1 MKKKRISILALV
13 VVFAIFACVV
23 TYALTHNSNRSG
35 GDKNRVTAIGLYDNL
50 EMAVTPSDMP
60 SQIKDYEGFTVSF
73 NKSTRVPNW
82 VGWELLRSE
91 TEGAESRSNKFW
103 EDTEVEGCASLQD
116 YRKSGYDRGHMCPAA
131 DQKWSAKAMADCFV
145 LTNMAP
151 QAHALN
157 GGAWKTLEEK
167 ERLWA
172 QRDSAIVIVA
182 GPVYTSDSHE
192 TIGEGVRVPDAFYKV
207 LLAPYVEKPR
217 AIGFIYPN
225 MSAPGNMQNYVV
237 TVDEVERITGLDFF
251 SALPDS
257 IEEKVESV
265 ASFKE
270 WNKR

>member
-1 MKKKRISILALV
+1 MKKNRISILALL

-23 TYALTHNSNRSG
+23 TYALTHNSRGTSE
-35 GDKNRVTAIGLYDNL
+35 DKDRAVSTMFYDDL
-50 EMAVTPSDMP
+50 EMTVTPADMP
-60 SQIKDYEGFTVSF
+60 SRIKDYVGFKVSF

-91 TEGAESRSNKFW
+91 TDGAISRSNKFW
-103 EDTEVEGCASLQD
+103 EDEQVEGCASLQD
-116 YRKSGYDRGHMCPAA
+116 YRGSGYDRGHMCPAA

-182 GPVYTSDSHE
+182 GPVYTSDSPE
-192 TIGEGVRVPDAFYKV
+192 TIGAGVRVPDAFYKV

-237 TVDEVERITGLDFF
+237 TVDEVERITGMDFF